1 MAGEACRRLPES
13 GEESEAAM
21 IPLLIFVGLSIL
33 LWGLEALDTRH
44 RTKKKR

>member
-1 MAGEACRRLPES
+1 
-13 GEESEAAM
+13 M

-44 RTKKKR
+44 HKKKR